1 MARQVSVRGQKPKPG
16 RIVFVGS
23 GPGDPGLLTT
33 RARVAL
39 TNAALVFIDPDVPEA
54 VLGLVGTDLPPIAGP
69 VPPAPKADK
78 ADKAHDDAADATD
91 TAADASDADSDKAAD
106 ATVPGGPDIR
116 PALGEPAEVA
126 KTLTAEARSGTDVV
140 RLVAGDPLSVDAV
153 ITEINAVARTNV
165 AFEIVPG
172 LPATSA
178 VPTYAGLPL
187 GSSHTVADVRDP
199 QVDWAALA
207 AAPGPLILQA
217 TTSHLPD
224 AARTLIEYGLADS
237 TPCVVTTA
245 GTTCAQRSIEST
257 LGGLTEPAALAGID
271 PVILPN
277 GQETS
282 AGTLV
287 VTIGKTVNNRSKL
300 NWWESRALY
309 GWTVLVPRTK
319 DQAGEMSDRLVS
331 HGALPVEVPTIAV
344 EPPRSPAQM
353 ERAVKGLVD
362 GRYQWVV
369 FTSTNAVRAVWEKFG
384 EFGLDARAFSG
395 VKIACVGEATAE
407 RVRAFGISP
416 ELVPSGEQ
424 SSLGLLDEF
433 PPYDDVFD
441 PVNRVLLP
449 RADIATE
456 TLAEGLRER
465 GWEIEDVT
473 AYRTV
478 RAAPPPA
485 TIREMIKTGGFDAV
499 CFTSS
504 STVRNLVGIAG
515 KPHARTIVACIGP
528 KTAETAAEFGLRVDV
543 QPETAA
549 VGPLVDALAEHAARL
564 RAEGAL
570 PPPRKKSRRR

>member
-1 MARQVSVRGQKPKPG
+1 MTTRGRKHKPG
-16 RIVFVGS
+16 RITFVGA

-33 RARVAL
+33 RARTVLAHA
-39 TNAALVFIDPDVPEA
+39 TLVFTDPDVPEA
-54 VLGLVGTDLPPIAGP
+54 VLALVGSELPPPSGP
-69 VPPAPKADK
+69 AEPAKPSD
-78 ADKAHDDAADATD
+78 
-91 TAADASDADSDKAAD
+91 DASDADALTPSLPSGVD
-106 ATVPGGPDIR
+106 VR
-116 PALGEPAEVA
+116 PALGDPAEVA
-126 KTLTAEARSGTDVV
+126 KLLATEAKAGADVV
-140 RLVAGDPLSVDAV
+140 RLVAGDPLSDDAV
-153 ITEINAVARTNV
+153 IIEVTALAR
-165 AFEIVPG
+165 AHGQFEVVPG
-172 LPATSA
+172 LPATTA

-187 GSSHTVADVRDP
+187 GSSHTVADVRGD
-199 QVDWAALA
+199 VDWAALA
-207 AAPGPLILQA
+207 AAPGPLILHA
-217 TTSHLPD
+217 TATHLPD
-224 AARTLIEYGLADS
+224 AARTLIEYGLTDS
-237 TPCVVTTA
+237 TPCVVTA
-245 GTTCAQRSIEST
+245 NGTTCQQRSVEAT
-257 LGGLTEPAALAGID
+257 LAGLLDKSVLASNEPAGPLAG
-271 PVILPN
+271 P
-277 GQETS
+277 
-282 AGTLV
+282 LV
-287 VTIGKTVNNRSKL
+287 VTIGKTVSNRAKL

-362 GRYQWVV
+362 GRFQWVV
-369 FTSTNAVRAVWEKFG
+369 FTSTNAVRAVWEKFN
-384 EFGLDARAFSG
+384 EFGLDARAVSG
-395 VKIACVGEATAE
+395 VKIACVGQAPAD
-407 RVRAFGISP
+407 RVRAFGINP
-416 ELVPSGEQ
+416 ELVPTGEQ

-433 PPYDDVFD
+433 PPYDDIFD

-485 TIREMIKTGGFDAV
+485 QTREMIKTGGFDAV

-549 VGPLVDALAEHAARL
+549 AGPLVEALAEHAARL